1 MPRAKQGPRK
11 SLGGGAIV
19 KQAPKHEVLHFKDH
33 AGQSYSVRPTFPRA
47 TKAVPKL
54 GLQLYLLGSR
64 TEPAVQELARRFLGC
79 EAIHGWRGMHWP
91 RVDAYSGFETV
102 ESCIEHHRREKTF
115 RKSAIKEM
123 KRSETAGLSEED
135 AAEKLRTKI
144 RGREPLPHIVPTWCP
159 SEAFWNEIEF
169 KHRYRSWIII
179 IPEDRLSWE
188 DVMEKGL
195 LSVRFDLDVTPAMH
209 TFCWDGQ
216 YNEPCELPGDNV
228 AWVLVQKTG
237 LDLCKP
243 VDCKLLCARD
253 QPNRG
258 FLDPDVDPEE
268 HMRIAYGWHTPGT
281 NGRLFDEWSD
291 STEWFRDCAYSSN
304 CDACNDGEPHDICD
318 DELNEHYFDD
328 DGLCIACRR

>member
-1 MPRAKQGPRK
+1 MPRAKQGPRR
-11 SLGGGAIV
+11 SLGGGAIA
-19 KQAPKHEVLHFKDH
+19 KQGPRHEILQFKDH
-33 AGQSYSVRPTFPRA
+33 AGQSYLVRPTFPRA

-54 GLQLYLLGSR
+54 GIQLYLLGSR
-64 TEPAVQELARRFLGC
+64 TEPAVQELAKRFLGC
-79 EAIHGWRGMHWP
+79 EAIHQGWRGMHWP
-91 RVDAYSGFETV
+91 RVDTYSGFDTV
-102 ESCIEHHRREKTF
+102 ESCIEHHRREKAF
-115 RKSAIKEM
+115 RKSASEEM
-123 KRSETAGLSEED
+123 KRSEVAGLSEED
-135 AAEKLRTKI
+135 AAEKMRTKI

-169 KHRYRSWIII
+169 RHRYRSWIIV

-216 YNEPCELPGDNV
+216 YNEPSELPGDNV

-243 VDCKLLCARD
+243 VDY
-253 QPNRG
+253 
-258 FLDPDVDPEE
+258 PEE
-268 HMRIAYGWHTPGT
+268 QMRIAYGWHTPGT

-304 CDACNDGEPHDICD
+304 CDACNDGEPHDICE
-318 DELNEHYFDD
+318 DELNEHYFDE
-328 DGLCIACRR
+328 DGQCIACRRR